1 MENLRVKHAEELQGL
16 QDLVQELRAKESQ
29 LEKDMKKRGDAARQ
43 MLVAKDLE
51 IETLKKTIASSSL
64 SSLVAAG
71 KQQQQ
76 LPQQQEPLPIGNAMQ
91 SSDADAGASAGL
103 RGNVGESEVADVK
116 RNLDDIL
123 SQEEVCWSIELS
135 FLCYNLIKF
144 ILCFSFA
151 ELLVFN
157 NRSVNLTICCNNS
170 NLHLRIINSVKRFIV
185 VLVYVSRSCWKS
197 SKC

>member
-76 LPQQQEPLPIGNAMQ
+76 LPQQQEPLSIGNAMQ

-135 FLCYNLIKF
+135 FR
-144 ILCFSFA
+144 A
-151 ELLVFN
+151 
-157 NRSVNLTICCNNS
+157 
-170 NLHLRIINSVKRFIV
+170 II
-185 VLVYVSRSCWKS
+185 
-197 SKC
+197 